1 MLILIGPSAS
11 GKTEVAKILISKY
24 GMQRLVTYTTRKMRT
39 GEIGGRDYHFVT
51 VEECLNLSEK
61 GEFVETTFY
70 NGNYYGSRKKDIT
83 RDKLV
88 ILDPNGLLCYAEKL
102 KGKITSVFLEAPK
115 EVRRLRM
122 IRRGD
127 DAELIKI
134 RLEKDDAIF
143 RSEQLPLDFIVRN
156 EGVDLLTLAEKVY
169 NLYREHQEKI

>member
-1 MLILIGPSAS
+1 M
-11 GKTEVAKILISKY
+11 
-24 GMQRLVTYTTRKMRT
+24 
-39 GEIGGRDYHFVT
+39 
-51 VEECLNLSEK
+51 
-61 GEFVETTFY
+61 
-70 NGNYYGSRKKDIT
+70 
-83 RDKLV
+83 